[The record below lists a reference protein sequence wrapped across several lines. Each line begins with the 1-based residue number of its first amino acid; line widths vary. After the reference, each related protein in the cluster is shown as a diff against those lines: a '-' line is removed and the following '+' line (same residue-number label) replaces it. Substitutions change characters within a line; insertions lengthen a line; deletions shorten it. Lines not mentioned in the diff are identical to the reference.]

1 MATRSHSTTPTWA
14 ELTSL
19 NHEKAWKVLTRLD
32 RADLLTLVARALR
45 HLEPRDL
52 ESLFSGYARP
62 DELGDAQP
70 QPRQSLLEA
79 TREFSEAALRG
90 EFYEDFAVNWR
101 NSSSVSG
108 GTHEFEARLDLT
120 FDRCIE
126 EAATGDPAEVC
137 ASYELIF
144 DLLREIDT
152 FNKDIVFWADEGG
165 VWQFGIVWRRVLP
178 PYFHCLAKTVEPHEF
193 ARRAR
198 AVVDT
203 VVDRG
208 DRDEIEKV
216 LAEVAAGVRA

>member
-1 MATRSHSTTPTWA
+1 MATPSDSTAPAWA
-14 ELTSL
+14 DLTSI
-19 NHEKAWKVLTRLD
+19 NHEKAWKVLKGLD
-32 RADLLTLVARALR
+32 RAALLTLFARALR

-52 ESLFSGYARP
+52 ESIFSGYARP
-62 DELGDAQP
+62 HELGDAQP
-70 QPRQSLLEA
+70 QQRQSLLQA

-108 GTHEFEARLDLT
+108 GTHEFEARLDLL

-144 DLLREIDT
+144 DLLRQIDT
-152 FNKDIVFWADEGG
+152 FDRDIVFWADEGG
-165 VWQFGIVWRRVLP
+165 VWQFGIMWRRVLP
-178 PYFHCLAKTVEPHEF
+178 PYFHCLAKTVEQQEL
-193 ARRAR
+193 ARRAK
-198 AVVDT
+198 AVVGT
-203 VVDRG
+203 VVDSG
-208 DRDEIEKV
+208 DRAEMVKL